1 MIAKFKKYWEE
12 IHGVMVIVIV
22 LDPRH
27 KFKLIEYFFP
37 QIYGDR
43 FATEIEK
50 VRKLCSDLLKEYESS
65 CLMSPQCQ
73 QSSDQSI
80 SSSSQCPLFTSDYVD
95 PIFNYDSFVSSTSST
110 ENVKSKLDIFV

>member
-1 MIAKFKKYWEE
+1 MTFEDLLIKHITIKMIAKFKKYWEE

-43 FATEIEK
+43 SATEIEK
-50 VRKLCSDLLKEYESS
+50 VRKCRES
-65 CLMSPQCQ
+65 LE
-73 QSSDQSI
+73 I
-80 SSSSQCPLFTSDYVD
+80 
-95 PIFNYDSFVSSTSST
+95 
-110 ENVKSKLDIFV
+110 